1 MKIALDATYAGQSSS
16 QKGGI
21 YQYIFHLVQAL
32 SEVDKENKY
41 LLFFSFF
48 RNKHRQTTDEFYSLF
63 KKAGYGRKDC
73 RIPSLI
79 WKRLQF
85 PIELFTGKIDL
96 FHGLFDY
103 VPRMLSGK
111 SIVTIHDLAYLRRP
125 EFLGSKRVKWKY
137 KETPL
142 AVRRAD
148 AIITVSNFSKND
160 LIKLLGIP
168 EEKIWVT
175 PHGVS
180 PDFTPIQ
187 DKEILERIKIKY
199 RIKENYILFVGV
211 LQPNKNIVKLL
222 EAFSLLK
229 NSCKLE
235 HQLVIA
241 GEKGWLYEDIF
252 KKYNELKLGDT
263 VIFTGYVP
271 DGDLPALYSGAD
283 LFILP
288 SQLEGFGIPVL
299 EAMAC
304 GTPVVTSNTCALPET
319 AGDAAILVKPDSV
332 HEIAGG
338 IYQVLSD
345 NNLQASLRQKG
356 FAHAKKFTWENTAKM
371 TLEVYRKGIL

>member
-16 QKGGI
+16 QKGGV

-32 SEVDKENKY
+32 SEVDKENEY

-125 EFLGSKRVKWKY
+125 EFLGSKRVKWKQ
-137 KETPL
+137 KETPRS
-142 AVRRAD
+142 AKQAE
-148 AIITVSNFSKND
+148 AIITISNFSKND
-160 LIKLLGIP
+160 LVNFLGISQ
-168 EEKIWVT
+168 EKIFVI

-180 PDFTPIQ
+180 PDFVPT
-187 DKEILERIKIKY
+187 KEKRILAKYKIK
-199 RIKENYILFVGV
+199 RNYILFVGV
-211 LQPNKNIVKLL
+211 LQPSKNIVRLI
-222 EAFSLLK
+222 EAFYELK
-229 NSCKLE
+229 QSE
-235 HQLVIA
+235 HIGHQLVIV
-241 GEKGWLYEDIF
+241 GQKGWLYDEIYKRCLELRLENDI
-252 KKYNELKLGDT
+252 
-263 VIFTGYVP
+263 IFTGEIP
-271 DGDLPALYSGAD
+271 HNELPGLYSGAD
-283 LFILP
+283 VFVLP
-288 SQLEGFGIPVL
+288 SQFESFGIPVL